1 MNPPPDSVGD
11 RLRAPRAAA
20 VAGIL
25 FSVLFMTSIGL
36 LRVVVPEDPTEAG
49 AWLEAHAGQVATAL
63 YLVPFSG
70 IAFLWFMAVLRDRLS
85 QRDDVFFSTLFLGS
99 GLLFVATLFLAAG
112 VAGGIIIAYG
122 VESDRLPGS
131 ASFILARAISYEV
144 MHVYSVR
151 MAAMFMLLN
160 SALALRTGFIAR
172 WIAFLGLGLALL
184 LLVSNR
190 SLEGVVLVFP
200 LWVLLIS
207 LRILYDDFG
216 RGVAQV
222 PRRPGA

>member
-1 MNPPPDSVGD
+1 MNPHPGSVAA

-25 FSVLFMTSIGL
+25 FSVLFVTSIGL
-36 LRVVVPEDPTEAG
+36 LRLVVPEDPTEAG
-49 AWLEAHAGQVATAL
+49 AWLEAHAGQVSTAL
-63 YLVPFSG
+63 YLVPFAG
-70 IAFLWFMAVLRDRLS
+70 IAFLWFMAVLRDRLD
-85 QRDDVFFSTLFLGS
+85 QRDDLFFSTLFLGS

-112 VAGGIIIAYG
+112 VAGGIIIADG
-122 VESDRLPGS
+122 VESERLPGS

-160 SALALRTGFIAR
+160 SALALRTGFLAR
-172 WIAFLGLGLALL
+172 WIALLGLGLALL

-207 LRILYDDFG
+207 LWILYDQFG
-216 RGVAQV
+216 RGAVQL
-222 PRRPGA
+222 PRRPEP